1 MKEVN
6 RELFDID
13 TSIVYVIGLSE
24 VLYNFQLLFDLKIV
38 LSAFI
43 CNDWGQ
49 IWNRHFV
56 FKKKKRY
63 PKRKL
68 NCK

>member
-24 VLYNFQLLFDLKIV
+24 VLYGRYITLKIK
-38 LSAFI
+38 S
-43 CNDWGQ
+43 
-49 IWNRHFV
+49 
-56 FKKKKRY
+56 
-63 PKRKL
+63 
-68 NCK
+68 